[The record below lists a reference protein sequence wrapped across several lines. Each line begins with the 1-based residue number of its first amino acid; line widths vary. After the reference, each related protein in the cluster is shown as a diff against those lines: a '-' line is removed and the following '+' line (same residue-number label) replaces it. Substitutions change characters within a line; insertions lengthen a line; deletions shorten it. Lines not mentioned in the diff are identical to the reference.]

1 MHNLLLERLNRL
13 HRRVCG
19 EGPSLYSVF
28 WAPEQI
34 VSCFRIHLT
43 CRHGWRSDRMIT
55 YPQQRQ
61 SQMQSTIAVKHPT
74 IAAFLSSEVPRGWF
88 RNGPDGGKGVPA
100 TMHSRQSAIA
110 PIIPMIHSPM
120 QAIIPARQETMHP
133 ISARKKRT

>member
-1 MHNLLLERLNRL
+1 MLQNPFDLQARVALRPDDNSPATEAVANAIHNSRETSDDRCVPL
-13 HRRVCG
+13 V
-19 EGPSLYSVF
+19 
-28 WAPEQI
+28 
-34 VSCFRIHLT
+34 
-43 CRHGWRSDRMIT
+43 RSA
-55 YPQQRQ
+55 QR
-61 SQMQSTIAVKHPT
+61 
-74 IAAFLSSEVPRGWF
+74 WF